1 MIVLFLINYHF
12 GGWSTWEFSSRPITL
27 RQTNSHRGQIY
38 NNGGHK
44 SSFDGVDLVNNEKM
58 RLVYF
63 SLHRPGLWSF
73 MLNWPEIVRKI
84 VYFISLRFNHRTP
97 RKVDNVK
104 LSVLIY
110 SMHRRKS
117 NRKSVFY
124 HGIPN
129 GRCNNHYE
137 QVNYW
142 NDKHIYWK
150 YEIFADFRL
159 PWKSKYFVIG
169 LSTLKNGKFQKS
181 LFAFNSE

>member
-12 GGWSTWEFSSRPITL
+12 GGWSTWEFLSRPITQ

-44 SSFDGVDLVNNEKM
+44 RSFDEVDLVNNEKM

-73 MLNWPEIVRKI
+73 MLNWPEIVRRI
-84 VYFISLRFNHRTP
+84 VYFISLRFNHRTH

-110 SMHRRKS
+110 WMHRRKS
-117 NRKSVFY
+117 KRKFHWKSRKSVFY
-124 HGIPN
+124 HRIPN
-129 GRCNNHYE
+129 GCSNNHYE

-142 NDKHIYWK
+142 NDKHI
-150 YEIFADFRL
+150 
-159 PWKSKYFVIG
+159 
-169 LSTLKNGKFQKS
+169 N
-181 LFAFNSE
+181 